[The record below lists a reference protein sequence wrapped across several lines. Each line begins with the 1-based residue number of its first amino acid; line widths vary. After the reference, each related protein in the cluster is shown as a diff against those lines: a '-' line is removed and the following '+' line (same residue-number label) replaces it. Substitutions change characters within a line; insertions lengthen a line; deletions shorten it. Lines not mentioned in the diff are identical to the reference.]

1 MKNEED
7 EVEKFISA
15 NTQELGK
22 DKWLC
27 PLSGDFNAVVN
38 IDKFYMLIVGNQFI
52 ALRKVLSDETFFSS
66 ILNSDEN

>member
-27 PLSGDFNAVVN
+27 PLSGDFKADPLNTQ
-38 IDKFYMLIVGNQFI
+38 FLIVLQNQNILIQFI
-52 ALRKVLSDETFFSS
+52 NLENAIE
-66 ILNSDEN
+66 ILIHL